1 MPQTI
6 ETINPVLSGPDS
18 QLAIVR
24 PIKTGKVAI
33 EARAS
38 VDKIVALNA
47 NLLAAA

>member
-6 ETINPVLSGPDS
+6 ETNSPALSGPDS

-24 PIKTGKVAI
+24 PVKTGQVAI

-38 VDKIVALNA
+38 VDRIVALNA